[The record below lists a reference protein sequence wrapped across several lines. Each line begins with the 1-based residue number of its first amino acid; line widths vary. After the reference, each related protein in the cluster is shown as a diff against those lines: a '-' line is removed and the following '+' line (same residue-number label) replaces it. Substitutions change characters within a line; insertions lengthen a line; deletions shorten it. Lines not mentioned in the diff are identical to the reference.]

1 MKVGDLVRIR
11 KTSIDHLS
19 SNWFI
24 WHAKRMT
31 PLLIVEELNRSYMKV
46 LKPNGDTV
54 FIHKTHL
61 TTRMY

>member
-19 SNWFI
+19 SNSFI
-24 WHAKRMT
+24 WHAERMT

>member
-24 WHAKRMT
+24 WHAERMT